1 MPPPVRAEDLRAD
14 VMDQLYLEPGEFTD
28 EDDLVG
34 FGLDS
39 LRLLTLADIWRE
51 RYGVAVAFEELAE
64 ATNVAA
70 WAGMLG
76 GASPGAGPGPGAGAA
91 AP

>member
-1 MPPPVRAEDLRAD
+1 MPPPVRADDLRAD

-51 RYGVAVAFEELAE
+51 RYGVAVAFEDLAG
-64 ATNVAA
+64 TTTVAA
-70 WAGMLG
+70 WAGVLG
-76 GASPGAGPGPGAGAA
+76 GSGAGAA